1 MATTL
6 FTDAQILIVFTK
18 RSSKFQTIMFQ
29 KNSSIFDL
37 KIFLKNGKIRNK
49 PNRGNPSFTL
59 NDVTTEIP
67 IHDDSYSVSHVERP

>member
-18 RSSKFQTIMFQ
+18 RLSKFQTIMFQ
-29 KNSSIFDL
+29 KNSSIFNL